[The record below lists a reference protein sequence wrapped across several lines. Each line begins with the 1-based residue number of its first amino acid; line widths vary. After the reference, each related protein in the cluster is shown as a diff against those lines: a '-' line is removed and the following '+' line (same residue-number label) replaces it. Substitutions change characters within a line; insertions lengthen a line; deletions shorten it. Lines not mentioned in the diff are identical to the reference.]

1 MVMSMFRTGDLLR
14 ERNTNMTLFRLKLER
29 IASVTQN
36 FTGCISAMGE
46 IEVPPLPS
54 TKILMP
60 HMSSKFRL
68 MANKELLT
76 SSMSKKEPVKFLET

>member
-60 HMSSKFRL
+60 HMSLPLDFP
-68 MANKELLT
+68 
-76 SSMSKKEPVKFLET
+76 SMGS